1 MGSGNFGG
9 WTLVAVQ
16 QYLEENEYVDYNLEC
31 TTHPEL
37 DGSLTRYEVRRLK
50 SVSTEPHQDHLNTAH
65 GYNGK
70 NNNNNKKKRK
80 NTIT

>member
-1 MGSGNFGG
+1 M
-9 WTLVAVQ
+9 VAVQ

-37 DGSLTRYEVRRLK
+37 DGSLTRYEVCRLK
-50 SVSTEPHQDHLNTAH
+50 SVSAEPHQDHLNTAH

-70 NNNNNKKKRK
+70 NNNNNKKRK